1 MIPEVLLTCKPYFN
15 GKNKPYRLAIF
26 LFLLSFYVFGGETHT
41 VINNHDYGEGSF
53 RYFVNLASD
62 DDSIQF
68 AEPFI
73 IALDSQI
80 NIVGKSIWIDGL
92 VGQQKVQLN
101 GKGKTRAMNVQGDAE
116 KFIYIR
122 NLEIA
127 DCFADYGGGM
137 KTFCLY
143 DYCEVIIENVD
154 FKRNIAS
161 IRGGAATFSGVVVR
175 GCMFFAN
182 QSALDGGAIFAN
194 ESQFIN
200 CMFLGNLCTERGSVG
215 VFNNG
220 IEVVNCS
227 FVMNEPD
234 LFYSV
239 HTPRFYNSLFWNE
252 FPLMRSA
259 YNAEFNACVTNGW
272 RETNIPI
279 LEESP
284 FVATPDAGEDTIW
297 GTWDDEIDLRM
308 KYGNYCI
315 NKGNFH
321 VELNAVS
328 KDFLGGF
335 RIIGDTI
342 DIGAIEYDPEHTDS
356 DNDGVMDAY
365 DADPLDPAVQ

>member
-1 MIPEVLLTCKPYFN
+1 M
-15 GKNKPYRLAIF
+15 
-26 LFLLSFYVFGGETHT
+26 VFGGETY
-41 VINNHDYGEGSF
+41 VVSNNHDNGEGSF
-53 RYFVNLASD
+53 RYFVHKAAD
-62 DDSIQF
+62 DDSIRF
-68 AEPFI
+68 AEPFV

-80 NIVGKSIWIDGL
+80 NIEAKSLWIDGL
-92 VGQQKVQLN
+92 VNDKKVQLN
-101 GKGKTRAMNVQGDAE
+101 GQGKTRAINIQGADE

-127 DCFADYGGGM
+127 NCKADYGGAM
-137 KTFCLY
+137 KTYCLY
-143 DYCEVIIENVD
+143 DYCEVILENID
-154 FKRNIAS
+154 FNRNEAS
-161 IRGGAATFSGVVVR
+161 IRGGAAMFSGVTVR

-182 QSALDGGAIFAN
+182 KSILDGGAVYAH
-194 ESQFIN
+194 ETQFIN
-200 CMFLGNLCTERGSVG
+200 CIFLGNLCAERGSAG

-220 IEVVNCS
+220 VEVVNCS
-227 FVMNEPD
+227 FIMNEPD

-239 HTPRFYNSLFWNE
+239 HTPHFYNTLFWNE

-284 FVATPDAGEDTIW
+284 FVFTPDAGEDTIW

-308 KYGNYCI
+308 KAGNYCI

-335 RIIGDTI
+335 RIINDTI
-342 DIGAIEYDPEHTDS
+342 DIGAIEYDPSKTDS
-356 DNDGVMDAY
+356 DDDGVMDEHDAY
-365 DADPLDPAVQ
+365 PLDPTR